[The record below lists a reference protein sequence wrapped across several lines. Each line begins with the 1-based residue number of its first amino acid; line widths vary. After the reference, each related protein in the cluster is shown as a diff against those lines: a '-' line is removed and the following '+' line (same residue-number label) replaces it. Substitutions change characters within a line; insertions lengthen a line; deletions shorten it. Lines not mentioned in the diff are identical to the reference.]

1 MLNEG
6 ATIINLR
13 GIIAVNRLPDK
24 KQRLGTRINKI
35 RQKQEIISASLSD
48 MTAADYPSAA
58 MASKWVLLFYSE
70 QHGTSDFAV
79 ESSSLKL
86 NSHDLHK
93 DEMTS

>member
-35 RQKQEIISASLSD
+35 GQKQEIISASLSD
-48 MTAADYPSAA
+48 MSAADDPSAA
-58 MASKWVLLFYSE
+58 MASKWVLLRTTWHLRLRGRKFIP
-70 QHGTSDFAV
+70 QA
-79 ESSSLKL
+79 KL
-86 NSHDLHK
+86 A
-93 DEMTS
+93 